1 MYNRYIRTDDGTY
14 TKVSEEETPSGQPR
28 QEPRQDSPPPDGPP
42 PFSPPPP
49 FGGGEGIAGYLRR
62 ILDQLHLDRIDAGD
76 LLLLGLLYFL
86 FREKADEELL
96 VALGLLLGRR
106 RGALLGLMAGLAV
119 DILVNEPYG
128 LMTIIFTGAGFVS
141 GFAGRKFM
149 NHMWTTV
156 LTPVAVFALME
167 GILFLYQA
175 FARAAEVRLLAYGAA
190 RVGIQTAMVQ
200 VLYLLYNAILRPRLS
215 RYGAR

>member
-42 PFSPPPP
+42 PFSNPPP

-62 ILDQLHLDRIDAGD
+62 ILDQLHLDRIDAGG

-96 VALGLLLGRR
+96 VALGLLL
-106 RGALLGLMAGLAV
+106 
-119 DILVNEPYG
+119 IL
-128 LMTIIFTGAGFVS
+128 
-141 GFAGRKFM
+141 
-149 NHMWTTV
+149 
-156 LTPVAVFALME
+156 
-167 GILFLYQA
+167 
-175 FARAAEVRLLAYGAA
+175 
-190 RVGIQTAMVQ
+190 
-200 VLYLLYNAILRPRLS
+200 
-215 RYGAR
+215 

>member
-1 MYNRYIRTDDGTY
+1 MFRKLFPWFITLFMALVDTSVVPFLTN
-14 TKVSEEETPSGQPR
+14 SPFTPL
-28 QEPRQDSPPPDGPP
+28 
-42 PFSPPPP
+42 FSLTT
-49 FGGGEGIAGYLRR
+49 I
-62 ILDQLHLDRIDAGD
+62 
-76 LLLLGLLYFL
+76 
-86 FREKADEELL
+86 

-200 VLYLLYNAILRPRLS
+200 ALYVLYNAILRPRLS